1 MIGCQTELHNSREAA
16 LPGRKHPER
25 WQGDPCRDYALP
37 TKSDALVA
45 ASVTGE
51 LCREG
56 GGHTR
61 PFGGK
66 PSRIVSGGVVNFPAP
81 AGGAHQA
88 FTSRQ
93 TREPPMMIARP
104 MFLPRADSVHAF
116 SPNSLSDS
124 RKAKRAPANPAS
136 PLTAVPPAAED
147 GAVMSKPSRD
157 TIRKRITTR
166 RRNAAKRERWA
177 AEGASGASI
186 VRGVA
191 GRCENPPR
199 DRWLWRRRGGSAQN
213 PVV

>member
-81 AGGAHQA
+81 AGGWHQA

-93 TREPPMMIARP
+93 TREPPMIIARP
-104 MFLPRADSVHAF
+104 VFPPRADSVHAF
-116 SPNSLSDS
+116 SPNLLSDS
-124 RKAKRAPANPAS
+124 PKAKRAPVSPAS
-136 PLTAVPPAAED
+136 PMTACPAGYRRRCGHEQAIPRYD
-147 GAVMSKPSRD
+147 PQAH
-157 TIRKRITTR
+157 R
-166 RRNAAKRERWA
+166 RRNAARRERSA
-177 AEGASGASI
+177 AEGASDASM
-186 VRGVA
+186 V
-191 GRCENPPR
+191 
-199 DRWLWRRRGGSAQN
+199 
-213 PVV
+213 